1 MSEVDAIVVLTV
13 GRSRATTH
21 FHLKW
26 AKTLGERVLV
36 LASCRNESG
45 VAMIQEAAAINKERV
60 ELLTYTGQT
69 DTVTDQISQEVIEHT
84 SAILGFKRRSFLPV
98 EKRVSIAMFIQT
110 YLKEISKTN
119 SFDYRNRIHETTTYT
134 IEDWV
139 NAGYQ
144 VSL

>member
-45 VAMIQEAAAINKERV
+45 VAMIRDAAAMNMDRL
-60 ELLTYTGQT
+60 ELLTFSNGGDKDAQ
-69 DTVTDQISQEVIEHT
+69 
-84 SAILGFKRRSFLPV
+84 A
-98 EKRVSIAMFIQT
+98 
-110 YLKEISKTN
+110 ISKELLHRKSSQPDIKTKIV
-119 SFDYRNRIHETTTYT
+119 F
-134 IEDWV
+134 
-139 NAGYQ
+139 AGGNKGVYFSVFQ
-144 VSL
+144 TLAQSKDT

>member
-45 VAMIQEAAAINKERV
+45 VAMIQEATAMNKDQF
-60 ELLTYTGQT
+60 ELLAFANGDET
-69 DTVTDQISQEVIEHT
+69 DAQDQISQEVIEIN
-84 SAILGFKRRSFLPV
+84 SA
-98 EKRVSIAMFIQT
+98 
-110 YLKEISKTN
+110 
-119 SFDYRNRIHETTTYT
+119 RNQ
-134 IEDWV
+134 
-139 NAGYQ
+139 G
-144 VSL
+144 

>member
-45 VAMIQEAAAINKERV
+45 VAMIQKQRQSTKNEWNFLRILDKLIR
-60 ELLTYTGQT
+60 LQT
-69 DTVTDQISQEVIEHT
+69 KYHKKSLNIPQP
-84 SAILGFKRRSFLPV
+84 ILGFKRRSFLPV
-98 EKRVSIAMFIQT
+98 EKRVSIAMF
-110 YLKEISKTN
+110 TN
-119 SFDYRNRIHETTTYT
+119 LSHQPDCPKSRNCYRNRNSWIQQRLQPR
-134 IEDWV
+134 I
-139 NAGYQ
+139 G
-144 VSL
+144 

>member
-69 DTVTDQISQEVIEHT
+69 DTVLKTKYPEGIQHTRNQE
-84 SAILGFKRRSFLPV
+84 FQKSFLQGG
-98 EKRVSIAMFIQT
+98 EKSVYSNV
-110 YLKEISKTN
+110 YS
-119 SFDYRNRIHETTTYT
+119 
-134 IEDWV
+134 
-139 NAGYQ
+139 
-144 VSL
+144 

>member
-84 SAILGFKRRSFLPV
+84 SANSGLQTKVVFAGG
-98 EKRVSIAMFIQT
+98 EKSVYCNVYQRLINPNCPKS
-110 YLKEISKTN
+110 
-119 SFDYRNRIHETTTYT
+119 RNCY
-134 IEDWV
+134 
-139 NAGYQ
+139 
-144 VSL
+144 

>member
-60 ELLTYTGQT
+60 ELLTYTDKVIRLQT
-69 DTVTDQISQEVIEHT
+69 KYHKKSLNVPRL
-84 SAILGFKRRSFLPV
+84 ILLQTMVVFVG
-98 EKRVSIAMFIQT
+98 KRVSIVMFIQT
-110 YLKEISKTN
+110 YLKEISKNEFILIQKQRFMKRQRTLLK
-119 SFDYRNRIHETTTYT
+119 I
-134 IEDWV
+134 
-139 NAGYQ
+139 G
-144 VSL
+144 